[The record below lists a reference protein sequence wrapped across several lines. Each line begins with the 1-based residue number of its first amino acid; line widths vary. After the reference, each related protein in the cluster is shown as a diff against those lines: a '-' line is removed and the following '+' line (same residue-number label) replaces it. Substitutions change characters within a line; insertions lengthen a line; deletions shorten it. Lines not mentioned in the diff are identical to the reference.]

1 MSEVN
6 KTINSSL
13 SSTPKLVPRVR
24 QVPPSA
30 LSEEQQ
36 RIKRRQAFV
45 QELRSLGLDDDE
57 IKEALTFQL
66 Y

>member
-6 KTINSSL
+6 KAFNSSL
-13 SSTPKLVPRVR
+13 SSTPKLVPRVE
-24 QVPPSA
+24 QVLPSA

-36 RIKRRQAFV
+36 RIKRRQAFA